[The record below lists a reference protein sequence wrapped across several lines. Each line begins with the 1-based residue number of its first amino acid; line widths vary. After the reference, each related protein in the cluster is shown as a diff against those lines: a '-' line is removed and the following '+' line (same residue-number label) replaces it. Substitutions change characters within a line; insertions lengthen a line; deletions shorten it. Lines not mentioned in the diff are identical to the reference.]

1 MESGSQVA
9 IFGTLPST
17 IYLIAWIVAVV
28 FAMKMVRNDGGR
40 PERFLLIGVSLMLAA
55 SVIGTTL
62 AGVSVW
68 LLPSLLAEGGLDF
81 HRRIAQIYS
90 AISIIRTCIAAAGVV
105 LLVYAF
111 WQKFKAR
118 QTLT

>member
-1 MESGSQVA
+1 MESGSQAVV
-9 IFGTLPST
+9 FGTLPST

-28 FAMKMVRNDGGR
+28 FAMKMVRNGGGR

-55 SVIGTTL
+55 SVIGTAT
-62 AGVSVW
+62 AGISVW
-68 LLPSLLAEGGLDF
+68 LFPSLAEGGIDF
-81 HRRIAQIYS
+81 RSIARVFG
-90 AISIIRTCIAAAGVV
+90 AISIIRTCIAVAGIV